1 MSHREYIDKIISS
14 DSTEKMRQLKDVLVD
29 AIDYIYKT
37 DEQEYHRIEDTLFEI
52 VDNRKL
58 NFPQALEII
67 NAMKPVGMKWD
78 FNQTEKIRQD
88 SEFDDIRPLDFFIV
102 MNSMFNDYHE
112 LFGENIN
119 MYADLSDLFI
129 NDDDAVPNKVDIYFE
144 IIPKK

>member
-58 NFPQALEII
+58 NFPRALEII

-88 SEFDDIRPLDFFIV
+88 NGFDDIRPLDFFVV